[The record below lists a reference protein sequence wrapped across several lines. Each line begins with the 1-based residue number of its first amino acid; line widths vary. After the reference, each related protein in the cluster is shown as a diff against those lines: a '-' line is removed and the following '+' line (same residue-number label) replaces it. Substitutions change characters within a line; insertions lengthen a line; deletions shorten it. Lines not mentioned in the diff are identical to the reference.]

1 MHSEIIVSQIIML
14 GIVVI
19 IGVIAARL
27 KIITESLKEGIAAL
41 VFNITLP
48 LLILSSFTAMD
59 ITWELLRNGIMVIVL
74 TYFSIF
80 FLLMTGRFSSRW
92 QKMKPGTSSIHV
104 LHTAFG
110 NVVFLGFPLMDALF
124 PGGRGLFYAT
134 LFYLVSN
141 SVMWTV
147 GVNIL
152 NNKSRQDTVGRVRNL
167 LNPNTVAFIL
177 GIALMLSGFRL
188 PAVIDVPLSG
198 LGQTT
203 HYLSMLYIGGM
214 LAQTNIRGVFGRK
227 QVYLLSLNKMVLSP
241 LILIVLFSL
250 LLRVFSLEM
259 DPVAF
264 SVVILQSGTPCM
276 AIIVVLARKF
286 NADDIH
292 ATENVFVTTLF
303 SILTLPFLYRMI
315 EAIAF

>member
-1 MHSEIIVSQIIML
+1 MQSEIIISQIIML

-27 KIITESLKEGIAAL
+27 KIITESLKEGIASL

-48 LLILSSFTAMD
+48 LLILSSFTDME
-59 ITWELLRNGIMVIVL
+59 ITWELLRNGIMVIIFS
-74 TYFSIF
+74 YFSLF
-80 FLLMTGRFSSRW
+80 FMLITGKISARL
-92 QKMKPGTSSIHV
+92 QKMKKGTSSIHI

-134 LFYLVSN
+134 LFYLVLN
-141 SVMWTV
+141 SVMWTA
-147 GVNIL
+147 GVNIIS
-152 NNKSRQDTVGRVRNL
+152 NKPDKESTGILKNL
-167 LNPNTVAFIL
+167 LNPNTIAFIL
-177 GIALMLSGFRL
+177 GIVLMLSGFSL
-188 PAVIDVPLSG
+188 PGVIDVPLSG

-214 LAQTNIRGVFGRK
+214 LAQTNIRGVFGRGR
-227 QVYLLSLNKMVLSP
+227 VYLLSLNKMVLSP
-241 LILIVLFSL
+241 AILIVLFSL
-250 LLRVFSLEM
+250 LLRLLSLDI

-276 AIIVVLARKF
+276 AIIVVLAKKF
-286 NADDIH
+286 NVDDIH